1 MSEINP
7 TPDPIPIRPR
17 LHRQSPSVRELRT
30 KKTRTNVS
38 RNVPPRLLTKIQDMW
53 SMDLREPLGM
63 SIEPAGSDSLSLLVR
78 ILAKD
83 IVQAKAALT
92 SPSERFTFESRVHF
106 VPSLLLSSTTTV
118 TDIMS
123 RPVTTGNQPSMPPL
137 VHGSL
142 GGLLV

>member
-1 MSEINP
+1 
-7 TPDPIPIRPR
+7 
-17 LHRQSPSVRELRT
+17 
-30 KKTRTNVS
+30 
-38 RNVPPRLLTKIQDMW
+38 
-53 SMDLREPLGM
+53 MDLREPLGM
-63 SIEPAGSDSLSLLVR
+63 STEPAGSDSLSLLVR

-123 RPVTTGNQPSMPPL
+123 RPVTTGNQPSMPL
-137 VHGSL
+137 
-142 GGLLV
+142 